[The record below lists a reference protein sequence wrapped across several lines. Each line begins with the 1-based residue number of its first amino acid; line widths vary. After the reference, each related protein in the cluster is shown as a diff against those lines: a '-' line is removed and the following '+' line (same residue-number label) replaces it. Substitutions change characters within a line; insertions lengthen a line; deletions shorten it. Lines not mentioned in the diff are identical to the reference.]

1 MAHHIILGPVIVYMA
16 KVDNALTASGT
27 SANWFKVAQAGLLS
41 TDYWVRLEK
50 HAICKVTDPRYREP
64 TL

>member
-1 MAHHIILGPVIVYMA
+1 VETTMVSLSYTPDVIAHHIIPGPVIVYMA

-41 TDYWVRLEK
+41 TDYWVWFG
-50 HAICKVTDPRYREP
+50 
-64 TL
+64 